1 MSLTDNFIDSLQR
14 QLTNAN
20 RKMAEI
26 EQENSLLI
34 LKVKN
39 LEQELKNLRAAH
51 IKALERSI
59 EIGETTQSILD
70 ITNQLEKKVNMECS
84 GTLKVKMETQTV
96 SDRFKKR
103 EFVLTTDAE
112 TKYPQTVIFQLTQ
125 DKCNILDNFR
135 EGDNLKVSYNLNGK
149 EYNGKYYNS
158 LTAWK
163 IEKV

>member
-1 MSLTDNFIDSLQR
+1 
-14 QLTNAN
+14 
-20 RKMAEI
+20 
-26 EQENSLLI
+26 
-34 LKVKN
+34 
-39 LEQELKNLRAAH
+39 
-51 IKALERSI
+51 
-59 EIGETTQSILD
+59 
-70 ITNQLEKKVNMECS
+70 MECS